1 MVERDRERKQKE
13 FDKKLKSNSD
23 LFNEDT
29 DSESENFEPR
39 KNKYKSRKTLDSSDS
54 EGKVRFNIV
63 KRVFPAGYY
72 LYNSKV
78 YMRNPPPHAE
88 SGPNLHR
95 KDASYFI
102 SNMNYNYLHF
112 L

>member
-54 EGKVRFNIV
+54 EGKVTSNKV
-63 KRVFPAGYY
+63 KCVFPVGCR
-72 LYNSKV
+72 LYTTTCGIRTIGKTHRTLSQVWIIIYDSKFL
-78 YMRNPPPHAE
+78 M
-88 SGPNLHR
+88 
-95 KDASYFI
+95 
-102 SNMNYNYLHF
+102 HF

>member
-54 EGKVRFNIV
+54 EGKVRFDKV
-63 KRVFPAGYY
+63 KCFFPVGCCLYTTPCGIRTKLTSERRTALY
-72 LYNSKV
+72 LKY
-78 YMRNPPPHAE
+78 E
-88 SGPNLHR
+88 L
-95 KDASYFI
+95 
-102 SNMNYNYLHF
+102 
-112 L
+112 

>member
-54 EGKVRFNIV
+54 EGKVTFNKV
-63 KRVFPAGYY
+63 KCVLPVGCR
-72 LYNSKV
+72 LYTTTCGIRTIGK
-78 YMRNPPPHAE
+78 PHRTL
-88 SGPNLHR
+88 SQ
-95 KDASYFI
+95 I
-102 SNMNYNYLHF
+102 
-112 L
+112 